1 MKKIIIAIVA
11 ILTVVGMAGC
21 GNVAKESKDAA
32 TLLREVKTTQYFADD
47 EVVTIIE

>member
-21 GNVAKESKDAA
+21 GNVAKDAA